1 MNQSKEK
8 ITVVLV
14 EPQKEARVAE
24 IDNTLESMQTVVG
37 GYIEA
42 VYPFTD
48 EVALVCNEE
57 GKIAGLPLN
66 RALKDSDGKIYD
78 IVAGTFFVA
87 GLTEDNFGSLTDE
100 QIDCYLKEFK
110 HPEKFVCLGDEIV
123 SIPLEHKKINRK
135 EGYI

>member
-1 MNQSKEK
+1 MQKSKEK

-14 EPQKEARVAE
+14 EPQKEACVAE
-24 IDNTLESMQTVVG
+24 IDNTLDAMQGIVG

-42 VYPFTD
+42 VYPFND

-78 IVAGTFFVA
+78 IVAGTFIVA
-87 GLTEDNFGSLTDE
+87 GLSEDNFGSLTKE
-100 QIDCYLKEFK
+100 QVDCYLNNFK

-123 SIPLEHKKINRK
+123 SIPLEHKNINRK
-135 EGYI
+135 EGRR

>member
-1 MNQSKEK
+1 MNKSKEK

-24 IDNTLESMQTVVG
+24 IDNTLEAMQTIVG

-66 RALKDSDGKIYD
+66 RELKDSDGKIYD
-78 IVAGTFFVA
+78 IVAGTFFVT
-87 GLTEDNFGSLTDE
+87 GLTKDNFGSLTDE
-100 QIDCYLKEFK
+100 QAEVYLEKFRY
-110 HPEKFVCLGDEIV
+110 PEKFVRFNDDIIAVPVVKNSE
-123 SIPLEHKKINRK
+123 RK
-135 EGYI
+135 EVKI

>member
-1 MNQSKEK
+1 MNQSREK

-14 EPQKEARVAE
+14 EPQKEARVAK
-24 IDNTLESMQTVVG
+24 IDNTLETMQTIVG

-42 VYPFTD
+42 VYPFND

-66 RALKDSDGKIYD
+66 RALKDSDGQIYD
-78 IVAGTFFVA
+78 IVAGTFLVA

-110 HPEKFVCLGDEIV
+110 HPEKFVCLGDEII
-123 SIPLEHKKINRK
+123 SIPLEHQNTDRK
-135 EGYI
+135 ERYI